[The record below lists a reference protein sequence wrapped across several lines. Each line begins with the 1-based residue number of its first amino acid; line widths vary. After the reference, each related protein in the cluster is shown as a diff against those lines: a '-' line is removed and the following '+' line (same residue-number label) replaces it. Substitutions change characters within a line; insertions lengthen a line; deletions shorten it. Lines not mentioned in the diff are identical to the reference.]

1 MLAVGSPALPDGEA
15 KQQCSLGAFTSL
27 GGAVAVSKAPLCLL
41 FCFPGQE
48 LELGGLPACLQLVA
62 VLHGEF
68 HLFV

>member
-48 LELGGLPACLQLVA
+48 LELGGLPAACGCA
-62 VLHGEF
+62 AW
-68 HLFV
+68 